1 MTREEEAIRIIT
13 KERDEDIFG
22 SWTPHRKRIHEAFT
36 LAIETLQA
44 DTVEVVRC
52 KDCKHYKPFDKSK
65 KFDCPQGLYAVFE
78 NDYCSHGE
86 RSEE

>member
-1 MTREEEAIRIIT
+1 MIYTDFELTDGLYNVKNGELFKYK
-13 KERDEDIFG
+13 KEGG
-22 SWTPHRKRIHEAFT
+22 SVRVHEVKR
-36 LAIETLQA
+36 L
-44 DTVEVVRC
+44 VRC

-78 NDYCSHGE
+78 SDYCSHGE

>member
-1 MTREEEAIRIIT
+1 MREYIT
-13 KERDEDIFG
+13 KEQALRLFNYFG
-22 SWTPHRKRIHEAFT
+22 REIPKVMVFEVIAS
-36 LAIETLQA
+36 LQ
-44 DTVEVVRC
+44 EEIVRC

-78 NDYCSHGE
+78 NDYCSYGE